1 MMPSHENTRAHTPS
15 ATRPGLR
22 ALIVDDEPGAR
33 RRLERLLSRE
43 DDVVVV
49 GSAGTGREALAAI
62 ATHNPDLV
70 FMDVQM
76 PVMTGIEVVRNLPAD
91 RAPAIIFV
99 TAFDQY
105 AVKAFELA
113 ALDYLLKPFDDER
126 FEQALA
132 RARKALSGPE
142 ESRLADKLAA
152 LLHAMEGAAPRPAP
166 ARYLER
172 IAVELR
178 GQLRIVPVEQIDYIN
193 ASGNYAYLNVGE
205 EKLLV
210 REQMQVLEERLPPDT
225 FFRIHRSSIVRLN
238 EIERLISNPGGDYA
252 VRLRNG
258 MLLKVSRNRWGELG
272 LRLGIQSSSG
282 DGAV

>member
-1 MMPSHENTRAHTPS
+1 MS
-15 ATRPGLR
+15 ASIRV
-22 ALIVDDEPGAR
+22 LIVDDEPGAR
-33 RRLERLLSRE
+33 RRLERLLKKEADIAIVAS
-43 DDVVVV
+43 V
-49 GSAGTGREALAAI
+49 GNGRDALAAI
-62 ATHNPDLV
+62 ATHAPDLV
-70 FMDVQM
+70 FLDVQM
-76 PVMTGIEVVRNLPAD
+76 PAMTGIDVIRALPAG
-91 RAPAIIFV
+91 RAPAIVFV

-126 FEQALA
+126 FERALT
-132 RARKALSGPE
+132 RVRKALSGLE
-142 ESRLADKLAA
+142 EGRLAEQLATMLQA
-152 LLHAMEGAAPRPAP
+152 FEGATAAKPAS

-178 GQLRIVPVEQIDYIN
+178 GQLRIIPIEQIDSIS
-193 ASGNYAYLNVGE
+193 ASGNYAYLNVGD

-252 VRLRNG
+252 VRLRSG
-258 MLLKVSRNRWGELG
+258 MLLKVSRNRWGELA
-272 LRLGIQSSSG
+272 LRLGIQTPTG

>member
-1 MMPSHENTRAHTPS
+1 MMPMTEPIRAQSPL

-22 ALIVDDEPGAR
+22 VLIVDDEPGAR
-33 RRLERLLSRE
+33 RRLQRLLSRE
-43 DDVVVV
+43 ADVAVVDSV
-49 GSAGTGREALAAI
+49 GTGREALAAI
-62 ATHNPDLV
+62 AAHAPNLV
-70 FMDVQM
+70 FLDVQM
-76 PVMTGIEVVRNLPAD
+76 PGMTGIEVVRNLPSD

-105 AVKAFELA
+105 AVQAFELA

-132 RARKALSGPE
+132 RARKTLASPDEG
-142 ESRLADKLAA
+142 RLAEKLAA
-152 LLHAMEGAAPRPAP
+152 LLQAVESAASRPAP
-166 ARYLER
+166 ARYMER

-193 ASGNYAYLNVGE
+193 ASGNYAYLNVGD

-210 REQMQVLEERLPPDT
+210 REQMQVLEERLPPDI

-258 MLLKVSRNRWGELG
+258 THLKVSRNRWGELA
-272 LRLGIQSSSG
+272 LRLGIQTPTG
-282 DGAV
+282 EGAV

>member
-1 MMPSHENTRAHTPS
+1 MHEVTPS
-15 ATRPGLR
+15 APHTPPRPTIRVLV
-22 ALIVDDEPGAR
+22 VDDEPGAR
-33 RRLERLLSRE
+33 RRVERLIKRE
-43 DDVVVV
+43 ADVILVDSV
-49 GSAGTGREALAAI
+49 GTGREALAAI
-62 ATHNPDLV
+62 AEHTPDLV
-70 FMDVQM
+70 FLDVQM
-76 PVMTGIEVVRNLPAD
+76 PMMTGIEVVRNLPAD

-132 RARKALSGPE
+132 RARKALSGSE
-142 ESRLADKLAA
+142 EGRLAEKLAA
-152 LLHAMEGAAPRPAP
+152 MLQAFEGAARRPAP
-166 ARYLER
+166 PRYMER

-210 REQMQVLEERLPPDT
+210 REQMQVLEERLPPDI

-252 VRLRNG
+252 VRLRSG

-272 LRLGIQSSSG
+272 LRLGIQSAAG